1 MKFYSKQIYL
11 YFTLLFFFF
20 STGGNAQDR
29 PASFADLAEK
39 LMPSVVNIST
49 TQVITTRNNPFPF
62 EFPPGSPF
70 EDMFRD
76 FGEQQQRRTS
86 ALGSGFIIDKDGIV
100 VTNNHVI
107 QGAEDIFVTVN
118 GEKEYEAEIVG
129 ADPLSDIAV
138 LKIKSKDKFFP
149 VKFGNSDAARVGD
162 WVIAIGNPFGLGGT
176 VTSGIISARNRS
188 IGLSRYEDYIQTDA
202 SINSGNSGGPLFD
215 MNGDVIGINT
225 AILGQSGSIGIGFS
239 IPSNS
244 AKKVIEQLIKF
255 GETKRGWLG
264 VRIQVVTKEI
274 ADVENLDEP
283 RGALVVSVADG
294 SPSDKGGIKSGD
306 IILEFDGK
314 RINEMKELPVI
325 VAETDVGSTVSVKVW
340 RNKREVSKNITLGR
354 LETSEDFKP
363 QLKTDEKPKLTR
375 IEGLKI
381 DVRALTDNDIK
392 NRGLPKS
399 TSGVV
404 IVKIDNDSPVNYLK
418 LGNIIIESQK
428 RNINTPGD
436 LNIVV
441 NSTLKSNEK
450 NILIVIYNNQNQKRY
465 IGVKLD

>member
-1 MKFYSKQIYL
+1 MIKKISTYIIF
-11 YFTLLFFFF
+11 LLFSF
-20 STGGNAQDR
+20 SANSKDY
-29 PASFADLAEK
+29 PASFANLAER

-49 TQVITTRNNPFPF
+49 TQVITTKSNPFPF

-76 FGEQQQRRTS
+76 FGEPQQRRTS
-86 ALGSGFIIDKDGIV
+86 ALGSGFIIDINGTV

-107 QGAEDIFVTVN
+107 QGAEDIFVSVN
-118 GEKEYEAEIVG
+118 GEKEYQAEIVG
-129 ADPLSDIAV
+129 SDPLSDIAV
-138 LKIKSKDKFFP
+138 LKIKSEDKFSP
-149 VKFGNSDAARVGD
+149 VKFGDSDTARVGD

-264 VRIQVVTKEI
+264 VRIQNVTEEI
-274 ADVENLDEP
+274 AEVENLGEP
-283 RGALVVSVADG
+283 RGALVASVAEG
-294 SPSDKGGIKSGD
+294 SPSERGGIKSGD
-306 IILEFDGK
+306 IILEFNGK
-314 RINEMKELPVI
+314 KINEMKELPKI
-325 VAETDVGSTVSVKVW
+325 VAETKVGTIVDVKVW
-340 RNKREVSKNITLGR
+340 RNKKEITKKITLGR
-354 LETSEDFKP
+354 LETSEDFRP
-363 QLKTDEKPKLTR
+363 QLKKEEKPKQTR

-381 DVRALTDNDIK
+381 EVRPITEKDITD
-392 NRGLPKS
+392 RELPKN

-404 IVKIDNDSPVNYLK
+404 ITKIDNDSPVNYLK
-418 LGNIIIESQK
+418 VNNIIIEAQK

-441 NSTLKSNEK
+441 NSTLRSSEK
-450 NILIVIYNNQNQKRY
+450 TILVVIYNNQNQKRY